1 MIPIVVTTSDAY
13 HHCLPIFFK
22 QYNKFWGDPFTLIG
36 HEKPE
41 MELPE
46 NCTWVS
52 MGPQRG
58 VNFWSDDLR
67 KEFEKILGKWFVWL
81 FEDSFIKSFDKPR
94 FDHLI
99 KYGLP
104 ASCYDKVG
112 RVNLTNEGMRRPHY
126 IINHYYHVPKDGRY
140 RLSTQPSIWNKEFLF
155 QYLTPGLNPW
165 QFELQSAADDWEI
178 IGPCDSILTHNEG
191 VRKQDIHKLN
201 LEGIE

>member
-36 HEKPE
+36 HKKPE
-41 MELPE
+41 MELPK

-67 KEFEKILGKWFVWL
+67 KEFEKIPGKWFVWL
-81 FEDSFIKSFDKPR
+81 FEDSFITSFDRTVYNK
-94 FDHLI
+94 LLTNCV
-99 KYGLP
+99 KEM
-104 ASCYDKVG
+104 G
-112 RVNLTNEGMRRPHY
+112 RINLTKEGMNRDHVM
-126 IINHYYHVPKDGRY
+126 IDSYYLVDPYTKY
-140 RLSTQPSIWNKEFLF
+140 RLSTQPSIWNKDFLF
-155 QYLTPGLNPW
+155 KYLTSRLTPW
-165 QFELQSAADDWEI
+165 KFELQEAKDEFVI
-178 IGPCDSILTHNEG
+178 IGSVVPAITHNEG